1 VDDLAASASEPVAGL
16 EDIVQLDPDHPGFRD
31 QLYRS
36 RRNEIARIA
45 LQYRLG
51 TPIPRID
58 YTAEEHAVWR
68 TVWEKLSPV
77 HQRHA
82 CRAYLEACAQLPLDH
97 HRIPQLADVNPLLRE
112 RTGFQMVPVAGL
124 VASRAFLGQLG
135 SSAFLATQYIRH
147 ASRPLYTPEP
157 DVVHELC
164 GHAAS
169 FCIPTLARLNRVF
182 GQAAARA
189 TDEQITLLER
199 LYWYTLEFGLV
210 QENGVPKAFGAG
222 LLSSF
227 GELGRFDS
235 AAVIKPFD
243 PDEAAARP
251 YDPTDYQAVLYVVPS
266 LEAAAD
272 TIEAWLARRLG

>member
-1 VDDLAASASEPVAGL
+1 VNDLATLASEPVAGPD
-16 EDIVQLDPDHPGFRD
+16 DIVRLDPDHPGFRD
-31 QLYRS
+31 PLYRG

-45 LQYRLG
+45 LQYQLG
-51 TPIPRID
+51 APIPRID

-68 TVWEKLSPV
+68 TVWEKLAPV
-77 HQRHA
+77 QQRLA
-82 CRAYLEACAQLPLDH
+82 SRAYLEACAQLPLDH
-97 HRIPQLADVNPLLRE
+97 DRIPQLADVNPLLRE
-112 RTGFQMVPVAGL
+112 RTGDQMIPVAGL

-135 SSAFLATQYIRH
+135 RSVFLATQYIRH

-182 GQAAARA
+182 GRAAARA

-210 QENGVPKAFGAG
+210 LEDGRPKAYGAG

-227 GELGRFDS
+227 GELERFDS
-235 AAVIKPFD
+235 AAEIRPFD
-243 PDEAAARP
+243 PDEAAGRP
-251 YDPTDYQAVLYVVPS
+251 YDPTDYQAILYQVPS

-272 TIEAWLARRLG
+272 SIDGWITRRLG

>member
-1 VDDLAASASEPVAGL
+1 MAASASEPVAGL
-16 EDIVQLDPDHPGFRD
+16 EDIVVLDPDHPGFRD
-31 QLYRS
+31 PLYRG

-45 LQYRLG
+45 LQYQLD
-51 TPIPRID
+51 TPIPRIE
-58 YTAEEHAVWR
+58 YTAEEHGVWR
-68 TVWEKLSPV
+68 TVWEKLAPV
-77 HQRHA
+77 QERHA
-82 CRAYLEACAQLPLDH
+82 CRAYREACAQLPLDH

-112 RTGFQMVPVAGL
+112 RTGFQMIPVAGL

-135 SSAFLATQYIRH
+135 RSIFLATQYIRH

-169 FCIPTLARLNRVF
+169 FAIPTLARLNRVF
-182 GQAAARA
+182 GRAAARA
-189 TDEQITLLER
+189 SDEQITLLER

-210 QENGVPKAFGAG
+210 TEDGVPKAYGAG

-235 AAVIKPFD
+235 AATIRPFD
-243 PDEAAARP
+243 PDEAAGRP
-251 YDPTDYQAVLYVVPS
+251 YDPTDYQAVLYLVPS

-272 TIEAWLARRLG
+272 SIEGWLARRMG